1 MSRIGRGFGRT
12 FGSLRSSRNFRL
24 YVFGQLI
31 SAAGTWINATALAWL
46 VLRLT
51 DSGIALGVTT
61 ALLFLPMLLFGAWG
75 GVLADRFDKRR
86 ILLYTQSAFAVIALV
101 LWALVAGERI
111 ELWMIYALSFAN
123 GLATAVDNP
132 TRQSFYV
139 EMVGEESLTN
149 AVSIFSAAFTGA
161 RIVGPAIAGVLIS
174 TAGIAVC
181 FLVDAVSYVAVIV
194 AIAMIRPSELFP
206 QARSTREKGHLMAGL
221 RYVWRTDELRQP
233 LIVMAV
239 IFTLSFNFSV
249 LVPLLAERTFGGDAG
264 TFGALSALAGLGSFA
279 GALLMANRNAVPTM
293 RRFAVFA
300 AAAGA
305 TQVLVAFSPTLDWA
319 LAAMVGVGATMMV
332 FMITANTLLQL
343 RSVPQARGRV
353 MALYGIVFLGSTPI
367 GSPIA
372 GWVAQNLG
380 TRATGPRLGFALG
393 GLVALGMGLGLLVRI
408 VRTGVPET
416 EEGRGVADP
425 AQGLPGT
432 ATSSG

>member
-1 MSRIGRGFGRT
+1 MSRLGENVART
-12 FGSLRSSRNFRL
+12 FGSIRSSRNFRL
-24 YVFGQLI
+24 YLFGQLI

-51 DSGIALGVTT
+51 DSGIALGVAT
-61 ALLFLPMLLFGAWG
+61 ALLFLPILLFGAWG

-86 ILLYTQSAFAVIALV
+86 ILLFTQSAFAAIAFV
-101 LWALVAGERI
+101 LWALVAGDRI
-111 ELWMIYALSFAN
+111 ELWMVYTLSFAN
-123 GLATAVDNP
+123 GVAIAVDNP

-149 AVSIFSAAFTGA
+149 AVSLFSAAFTGA
-161 RIVGPAIAGVLIS
+161 RIVGPAIAGALIS
-174 TAGIAVC
+174 TVGIAVC
-181 FLVDAVSYVAVIV
+181 FLVDAVSYSAVIV
-194 AIAMIRPSELFP
+194 ALILIRPAELFP

-221 RYVWRTDELRQP
+221 RYVWRTDELRRP
-233 LIVMAV
+233 LVVMAV

-279 GALLMANRNAVPTM
+279 GALLMANRDARPTM

-305 TQVLVAFSPTLDWA
+305 TQVLVAVSPTLDWA

-332 FMITANTLLQL
+332 FMITANTMLQL
-343 RSVPQARGRV
+343 SSVPQARGRV

-372 GWVAQNLG
+372 GWVAQHVG
-380 TRATGPRLGFALG
+380 SRITGPRIGFALG
-393 GLVALGMGLGLLVRI
+393 GAIALALGLGLLWRLVRPPSRGEARDPI
-408 VRTGVPET
+408 ANASHGLSDAATGT
-416 EEGRGVADP
+416 G
-425 AQGLPGT
+425 
-432 ATSSG
+432 